1 MSAYDAARRVVERA
15 IASRV
20 FPAATIDVGDGGE
33 SLWADAVGTLT
44 FEPSAPA
51 AATDTPFDLASLTK
65 PIATTTVVMELVRTG
80 ALSLDARVADFFDDW
95 RGADREGVTVRDLLE
110 HASGL
115 PARLVDPPPDTRRE
129 FEHDI
134 CVMPLEYAPRTQ
146 SIYSD
151 LGFILLGFLAAD
163 GGGASLDALFD
174 RMPFVHGVRPQADL
188 EPAKVRRTDSAR
200 ATSVKKPDATKVR
213 LKPDATYL
221 GFGLPAARRPFAAPT
236 RPMDGDP
243 RRGRTL
249 AGEVHD
255 NYAAAL
261 GGVAGHAGLFGTAA
275 AVAAFARV
283 VLRAAR
289 LKGSRS
295 TLPEDARSH
304 PPEGARPAP
313 LEGARA
319 FQASDPDPLS
329 PELVRLFTAKS
340 SVPGSSRALGW
351 DTMLP
356 TSSCGERMSP
366 QAFGHVGFTGT
377 SLWIDPGR
385 DRYFV
390 LLTNRVCGGGTL
402 EEMRTVRRAFHDA
415 LADV

>member
-1 MSAYDAARRVVERA
+1 MSAHDAARRVIEQA
-15 IASRV
+15 IESGV
-20 FPAATIDVGDGGE
+20 FPAAAIDVGQSGG
-33 SLWADAVGTLT
+33 SLWSDALGTLA
-44 FEPSAPA
+44 FEPSPA
-51 AATDTPFDLASLTK
+51 AAIDTPFDLASLTK

-80 ALSLDARVADFFDDW
+80 ALRLDARVADFFDDW
-95 RGADREGVTVRDLLE
+95 RGSDRERVTVRDLLE

-115 PARLVDPPPDTRRE
+115 PARLVDAPPHTRRE
-129 FEHDI
+129 FEHEI
-134 CVMPLEYAPRTQ
+134 CVTPLEYAPRTQ

-163 GGGASLDALFD
+163 RGDASLDALFD
-174 RMPFVHGVRPQADL
+174 RMPVIRGVRFQADL
-188 EPAKVRRTDSAR
+188 EPAKVRLTDSAK
-200 ATSVKKPDATKVR
+200 ATSVK
-213 LKPDATYL
+213 KPDATYL
-221 GFGLPAARRPFAAPT
+221 GFGLPPALRHLAAPT
-236 RPMDGDP
+236 LPMAGDP
-243 RRGRTL
+243 RRGRML

-275 AVAAFARV
+275 AVGAFARV
-283 VLRAAR
+283 VLRAAAR

-295 TLPEDARSH
+295 ILS
-304 PPEGARPAP
+304 EGARS
-313 LEGARA
+313 R
-319 FQASDPDPLS
+319 QSSDPDPFS

-340 SVPGSSRALGW
+340 TVPGSSRALGW

-377 SLWIDPGR
+377 SLWIDPAR

-402 EEMRTVRRAFHDA
+402 EEMRAVRRAFHDA
-415 LADV
+415 LRDV